1 MRSELKVVV
10 ADVDG
15 TLLDS
20 GGKLSSFSRKV
31 IKEYILKGGHL
42 ILATGKLF
50 KTIYPLCREFSLRSK
65 QIVANGAIV
74 VDPVSQKVTVLSEMD
89 TSSILSIIEILHKYK
104 VEFVLYKPERV
115 YFKKGEVK
123 SCNLARI
130 VSGGE
135 DPPLSFGD
143 YSRWDY
149 KHTIKILSF
158 LNSTDTFREGV
169 VREEVKTSCKEI
181 EIIRTTSH
189 FLEFLKE
196 GTSKFN
202 ALKIILNEL
211 GIGLKAVVAFG
222 DQENDR
228 ELVRK
233 AGIGVAVANASPEVK
248 RVADYVTA
256 SNDEDGVATF
266 IQKFIL
272 SGNLEHRTST

>member
-1 MRSELKVVV
+1 
-10 ADVDG
+10 
-15 TLLDS
+15 
-20 GGKLSSFSRKV
+20 
-31 IKEYILKGGHL
+31 
-42 ILATGKLF
+42 
-50 KTIYPLCREFSLRSK
+50 
-65 QIVANGAIV
+65 
-74 VDPVSQKVTVLSEMD
+74 MD
-89 TSSILSIIEILHKYK
+89 TSCIKSIIKILHKYK

-135 DPPLSFGD
+135 DPPLSFED
-143 YSRWDY
+143 YARWDC

-158 LNSTDTFREGV
+158 LNSADTS
-169 VREEVKTSCKEI
+169 REEIVRKEVKVFCKEI

-228 ELVRK
+228 ELVK
-233 AGIGVAVANASPEVK
+233 EAGIGVAVANASPK
-248 RVADYVTA
+248 IKKVADYVTT
-256 SNDEDGVATF
+256 SNDRDGVATF
-266 IQKFIL
+266 IQRFIL
-272 SGNLEHRTST
+272 S